1 MSNIWSAPCPVKSM
15 GQIYE
20 IGVTQGCSLLR
31 GKGVE
36 VFCLEF
42 DSGIIS
48 FFSQKNFLKFLI
60 CEVRN
65 VAHTLVKK
73 NSSTHMVKH
82 VTSVS

>member
-1 MSNIWSAPCPVKSM
+1 MSNIWSAPCPVKST

-20 IGVTQGCSLLR
+20 IVVTLSCSLLW

-36 VFCLEF
+36 VFCLEV

-65 VAHTLVKK
+65 LGHTLVKK

-82 VTSVS
+82 MTSIF